1 LYFFIASQARNL
13 CTIVRPFLQNWE
25 GSALPMDIARPI
37 INVFHSKLAIAVD
50 WFVHADSAQ
59 SSGRYDG
66 AEEGHQQQQQ
76 LTPLS
81 IPQSTGMHLSSLAVT
96 FHKLAVTRRS
106 DKSAAVVIGVPV
118 YTQALTHYFFLS
130 PSGVMHDRML
140 CRHDPSY
147 AHYLNAQR
155 ERAAAAHHAAL
166 RQQQQQLRDEELRR
180 EMASRESERVP
191 QSESEQHLLA
201 YKNDTRAG
209 LTVEDVL
216 RYCALL

>member
-1 LYFFIASQARNL
+1 
-13 CTIVRPFLQNWE
+13 
-25 GSALPMDIARPI
+25 MDIARPI

-66 AEEGHQQQQQ
+66 TGADGQQQQQ

-81 IPQSTGMHLSSLAVT
+81 VPQSAGMQLPSPRITCHE
-96 FHKLAVTRRS
+96 LAVTRFPGL
-106 DKSAAVVIGVPV
+106 SAAVVIRV
-118 YTQALTHYFFLS
+118 YSMDIQALTLHLS
-130 PSGVMHDRML
+130 CLSISGVMHDRML

-180 EMASRESERVP
+180 EMASRESERV
-191 QSESEQHLLA
+191 QLSESEQHLLA

-216 RYCALL
+216 RCHCVSL